1 MKLTA
6 RKGQVQ
12 RVITAPEA
20 CSIEEVEPII
30 ATPEAGLEHVEDVIT
45 ALEADPQGVISAP
58 EAGLIEQT
66 PIFPMLNYDQQGLPD
81 TPDAEEPEGALEKPL
96 EHKGD
101 DQVRPVQKAAK
112 RLWLE
117 SYEENEDDELIPDK
131 EPVTRKGKGKVT
143 QDIHVSQGKMKP
155 PGPVYQGR
163 KAAVK
168 PIRSIIDLTVKV

>member
-12 RVITAPEA
+12 HVITAPEA

-30 ATPEAGLEHVEDVIT
+30 ATPEAGLEHVEDIIT
-45 ALEADPQGVISAP
+45 AP

-66 PIFPMLNYDQQGLPD
+66 PIFPMLDYDQQGLPD

-101 DQVRPVQKAAK
+101 DQVCPARKAAK
-112 RLWLE
+112 NLRLE

>member
-66 PIFPMLNYDQQGLPD
+66 PIFPMLDYDQQGLPD
-81 TPDAEEPEGALEKPL
+81 TAGSSALEKPL

-101 DQVRPVQKAAK
+101 DQVRPA
-112 RLWLE
+112 
-117 SYEENEDDELIPDK
+117 
-131 EPVTRKGKGKVT
+131 
-143 QDIHVSQGKMKP
+143 
-155 PGPVYQGR
+155 
-163 KAAVK
+163 
-168 PIRSIIDLTVKV
+168 